1 MEEEISSSLEQAVID
16 EGCDVF
22 GFGNLLWQRYPERWR
37 QEGDQW
43 PDLMGRCRYQVEVT
57 LSVLR
62 L

>member
-1 MEEEISSSLEQAVID
+1 MIE

-43 PDLMGRCRYQVEVT
+43 PALMGRCRYQVEVT